1 MTNPDELPDRV
12 LLAKV
17 YAARDGDEVVCF
29 AKAAKWLSL
38 HGDDMVAVMLSN
50 GADALDVLA
59 QSFGD
64 VPDGE
69 PAPVFS
75 IVPPKPSGRGE
86 GAQADSP
93 TDGDDDDAA

>member
-17 YAARDGDEVVCF
+17 YAVRDGDEVACF

-38 HGDDMVAVMLSN
+38 HGDDMVAVMLTN
-50 GADALDVLA
+50 GACALDELA

-64 VPDGE
+64 VPDGK
-69 PAPVFS
+69 PAPVLAFNRDTQ
-75 IVPPKPSGRGE
+75 PK
-86 GAQADSP
+86 
-93 TDGDDDDAA
+93 GDDDDRPDQPA